1 MPRVLLN
8 FMHYRDAWTVHF
20 IEADCR
26 TTIGSTTRFYSF
38 ADLVALRS
46 FVTRCTPEDATLD
59 GFDHNVRVWGR
70 GSEYVHL
77 TPEQYSRLQV
87 AAKGLE

>member
-1 MPRVLLN
+1 MPRVLFN
-8 FMHYRDAWTVHF
+8 FMHYCDAWTVHF

-26 TTIGSTTRFYSF
+26 TTIASTPRFYSF
-38 ADLVALRS
+38 ADLKALRS

-77 TPEQYSRLQV
+77 TPEQYRRLQV
-87 AAKGLE
+87 AVKG